1 MEEGSDYLTEQ
12 DLRQYRILLRE
23 IDNQEKRIDIL
34 CSKEVP
40 VVAGKVKA
48 STKSFPYT
56 EIRVGVQ
63 MEDPVISSEIDKLIA
78 QKQRR
83 IEECWKQI
91 HKIEDFISGIQ
102 DSELRQIFE
111 HRYIDGLKL
120 REIGKLLNMDFTGI
134 SRKITAYLG
143 KFQTNQQNL
152 C

>member
-1 MEEGSDYLTEQ
+1 MGEGSDYLTEQ

-48 STKSFPYT
+48 SAKSFPYT

-78 QKQRR
+78 QKRKR
-83 IEECWKQI
+83 VEECWKQVR
-91 HKIEDFISGIQ
+91 KIEAFISGIQ

-111 HRYIDGLKL
+111 YRYIDGLKL
-120 REIGKLLNMDFTGI
+120 REIGEQMNMDLSGI
-134 SRKITAYLG
+134 GKKIRSYIN
-143 KFQTNQQNL
+143 FPTNPKNL
-152 C
+152 